1 MNKSNDLCDL
11 VAPLRFGESDS
22 VQDDQQRMH
31 AGHQSDLLGL
41 GRNLQLDIDG
51 LAHGIETRTYHGCDV
66 QHVTHIG
73 APAKDVTL
81 TTHGARVAVDG
92 SRADQGGN
100 SLAVEQAQLGQLRGI
115 GIHDLHDAGLGL
127 GMGHAQP
134 LALGHQHGLQLAA
147 PHHQRGE
154 FMLQFIGRRQG
165 QGLLVAAGGLQQHG
179 PEGQLGG
186 HLAQLSVAGLIVART
201 QDLTLI
207 RDGHV
212 KTALGRIDP
221 NVNGFTPDSSPVPSL
236 TNPKCVRS
244 TIRDTAEQRDHRSA
258 PCTWKRARARRRLK
272 LHNGEPTNSAVDPV
286 TDGLT
291 AEV

>member
-1 MNKSNDLCDL
+1 MPNTHRTGG
-11 VAPLRFGESDS
+11 AAQATGG
-22 VQDDQQRMH
+22 H
-31 AGHQSDLLGL
+31 AG
-41 GRNLQLDIDG
+41 GR
-51 LAHGIETRTYHGCDV
+51 
-66 QHVTHIG
+66 
-73 APAKDVTL
+73 AP
-81 TTHGARVAVDG
+81 VA
-92 SRADQGGN
+92 
-100 SLAVEQAQLGQLRGI
+100 ERG
-115 GIHDLHDAGLGL
+115 
-127 GMGHAQP
+127 P
-134 LALGHQHGLQLAA
+134 S
-147 PHHQRGE
+147 
-154 FMLQFIGRRQG
+154 QG